1 VSTPELHRPP
11 VYACHAGAVLHA
23 HSADTL
29 EPAVVLWTYLPH
41 GASDS
46 IDAVDLAIQLQ
57 EMTGQRIKPQDFKN
71 IRTVDDVVT
80 AVRQLLSAAAA

>member
-1 VSTPELHRPP
+1 MVAVSTPELHRPP

-46 IDAVDLAIQLQ
+46 IDSVDA
-57 EMTGQRIKPQDFKN
+57 R
-71 IRTVDDVVT
+71 VDVHSDGPGAATLT
-80 AVRQLLSAAAA
+80 AVP

>member
-1 VSTPELHRPP
+1 MNDAQILQKLKDILSQTFEVDPGRVSPQ
-11 VYACHAGAVLHA
+11 
-23 HSADTL
+23 
-29 EPAVVLWTYLPH
+29 
-41 GASDS
+41 ASLFEDLDLDS